1 VIRFAWV
8 ALVVAVAT
16 AGYGLIAIGAS
27 LLGRRGDI
35 YFWCTQQWG
44 RAVVRA
50 SGAPVVPI
58 GMDRIDWSAPHVL
71 VANHISAYDIV
82 ALASVLPVP
91 FFFVGK
97 KELNRVPLFGT
108 AWRAA
113 GHVSIDRSNRNRAI
127 ASLKQAGARIRHGR
141 GVIIVFPEG
150 TRSRTGSLQAFKKG
164 AFIMAADAALPL
176 IPTMIIG
183 SDRIQPRGTYRVHP
197 GPIEIRFAEPVD
209 AAEFGPERV
218 DDLTEAVRARML
230 DMIPSE
236 RA

>member
-8 ALVVAVAT
+8 ALVVALAT

-50 SGAPVVPI
+50 SGAPVIPI
-58 GMDRIDWSAPHVL
+58 GLDRIDWSAPHVL

-82 ALASVLPVP
+82 ALASVLPAP
-91 FFFVGK
+91 FYFVGK

-127 ASLKQAGARIRHGR
+127 ASLKEAGRRIRHGR
-141 GVIIVFPEG
+141 GVIIIFPEG
-150 TRSRTGSLQAFKKG
+150 TRSRTGSLQPFKRG
-164 AFIMAADAALPL
+164 AFIMAADAALPV
-176 IPTMIIG
+176 IPTMITG

-197 GPIEIRFAEPVD
+197 GPIEIRFGEPVG
-209 AAEFGPERV
+209 AAGFGPDRV
-218 DDLTEAVRARML
+218 DELTETVRARML
-230 DMIPSE
+230 GMITSD
-236 RA
+236 RV